1 MTVPMLPLP
10 ETRQVEDVLQNLAAE
25 CAHSNVLP
33 PSLADLDR
41 RLLSAAAEDTRRLLQ
56 AVLQRFGRY
65 APGRRMHDCRKR
77 NMLTACG
84 WIEVARAYCRPR
96 RHIAAL
102 AHRKDRTP
110 TPCVFPLDAALG
122 LERGATPAARDS
134 VARCAALCGSL
145 AEARGM
151 LAHLTPI
158 RIATATLRTM
168 ALRTGQKA
176 LDLQENPPLDI
187 RPPQAPPAPGDTRRV
202 FPVARTMYVMMDGT
216 GVPCTEADT
225 AHVKGRASDGTA
237 GKREVKVG
245 IIGYYAWLDPLE
257 RPVPE
262 PASVTHVV
270 SIAGA
275 TDFGILMRKAAISR
289 GYATAPRVQ
298 VVGDG
303 ADWIANIARHAF
315 PKAIFTADFYHACEH
330 LHALCLQLQF
340 PDDQVRR
347 KYRRLKGILF
357 RHGAQSLIR
366 HLNKVHAPVITA
378 SIPAQKEIA
387 YFQKRIPAMRYG
399 EFRKQ
404 GLYIASGHA
413 EAACR
418 TDVARRCKQA
428 GMHWRHQNA
437 VRICAILAALRSG
450 SFVP

>member
-1 MTVPMLPLP
+1 M
-10 ETRQVEDVLQNLAAE
+10 ETVLQNLAAE
-25 CAHSNVLP
+25 CELRKVLP
-33 PSLADLDR
+33 SGLADLDR
-41 RLLSAAAEDTRRLLQ
+41 RLLAAAAEDTRQLLE
-56 AVLQRFGRY
+56 AVLQRFGLY
-65 APGRRMHDCRKR
+65 TPGRCVHDRRKR

-84 WIEVARAYCRPR
+84 WIEVVRAYCRPR
-96 RHIAAL
+96 LQIPKL
-102 AHRKDRTP
+102 PHRKDRAP
-110 TPCVFPLDAALG
+110 VSCAFPLDAALG
-122 LERGATPAARDS
+122 LEKGATPAARDA

-151 LAHLTPI
+151 LAHLTPV
-158 RIATATLRTM
+158 RIATATLRVM
-168 ALRTGQKA
+168 ALRIGQKA
-176 LDLQENPPLDI
+176 LDRQENPPSDI
-187 RPPQAPPAPGDTRRV
+187 RPPQPPPAPGDARRV
-202 FPVARTMYVMMDGT
+202 FPVTRTMYIMMDGT

-225 AHVKGRASDGTA
+225 AHVKGRASDGKA

-245 IIGYYAWLDPLE
+245 IIGYYSWLDPLE

-262 PASVTHVV
+262 PASTTHVV
-270 SIAGA
+270 TIAGA
-275 TDFGILMRKAAISR
+275 SDFGILMRKAAVSR

-303 ADWIANIARHAF
+303 ADWIANIATIAF
-315 PKAIFTADFYHACEH
+315 PGAIFTADFYHACEH
-330 LHALCLQLQF
+330 LHALCLHLQF
-340 PDDQVRR
+340 PDDQART

-366 HLNKVHAPVITA
+366 HLNKMHAPVIMA
-378 SIPAQKEIA
+378 SIAAQKELA

-437 VRICAILAALRSG
+437 VRFCAILAALRSG
-450 SFVP
+450 TFIA

>member
-1 MTVPMLPLP
+1 ML
-10 ETRQVEDVLQNLAAE
+10 E
-25 CAHSNVLP
+25 
-33 PSLADLDR
+33 
-41 RLLSAAAEDTRRLLQ
+41 

-65 APGRRMHDCRKR
+65 APGRRVHDFRKR

-84 WIEVARAYCRPR
+84 WIGVGRAYCRPLLR
-96 RHIAAL
+96 IPKL
-102 AHRKDRTP
+102 PHRKDRAP
-110 TPCVFPLDAALG
+110 VSCAFPLDAALG
-122 LERGATPAARDS
+122 LEQGATPAARDA
-134 VARCAALCGSL
+134 VARCAARCGSL

-158 RIATATLRTM
+158 QIATATLRAM

-176 LDLQENPPLDI
+176 LDRQENPPSDI
-187 RPPQAPPAPGDTRRV
+187 RPPQPPPAPGDTRRV
-202 FPVARTMYVMMDGT
+202 FPVERTMYIMMDGT

-225 AHVKGRASDGTA
+225 AHVKGRASDGKA
-237 GKREVKVG
+237 GKREIKVG

-262 PASVTHVV
+262 PASTTHVV
-270 SIAGA
+270 TIAKA
-275 TDFGILMRKAAISR
+275 SDFGILLRKAAISR

-303 ADWIANIARHAF
+303 ADWIANIATHEF
-315 PKAIFTADFYHACEH
+315 PRAIFTADFYHACEH
-330 LHALCLQLQF
+330 LYALCLLLKF
-340 PDDQVRR
+340 PDDQIRTR
-347 KYRRLKGILF
+347 YRRLKGILF

-366 HLNKVHAPVITA
+366 HLNKVHAPAITA
-378 SIPAQKEIA
+378 STAAQKELA
-387 YFQKRIPAMRYG
+387 YFEKRILAMRYG

-428 GMHWRHQNA
+428 GMHWRHHNA
-437 VRICAILAALRSG
+437 VRISAILATLRS
-450 SFVP
+450 STFAP